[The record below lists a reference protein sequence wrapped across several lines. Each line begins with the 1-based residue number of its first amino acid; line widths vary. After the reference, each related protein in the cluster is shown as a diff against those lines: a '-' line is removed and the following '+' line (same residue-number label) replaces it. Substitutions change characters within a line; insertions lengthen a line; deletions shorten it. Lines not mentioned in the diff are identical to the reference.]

1 MVISMT
7 DIKKL
12 GIVGCGFVGSTI
24 AYTMMESGLFSEM
37 VLVDINEE
45 KARGEAMD
53 LNHCLPFLSPM
64 QIYQDSYEGLR
75 DAAVVVIA
83 AGANQRPGETR
94 TDLLNKNVSI
104 FRDIIG
110 NITRVNSECILLVVT
125 NPVDVLTYY
134 TLEIS
139 GFPRERVIGSGT
151 VLDSARLKHLIGEKL
166 KVDSRNVHTFI
177 LGEHG
182 DSEFP
187 VWSSANVSGI
197 DMVDYCPICDKCGDI
212 CELYGI
218 FDFVRDSAYEII
230 EAKGATYYAIAQAA
244 KRIITSIVRD
254 EKTILPVST
263 LVSGHYG
270 VDGICLG
277 VPSVVGRGGA
287 EHVLDIPL
295 DDTEAEKLRSS
306 AEKMKEL
313 IAELDGVMV

>member
-1 MVISMT
+1 MT
-7 DIKKL
+7 DIKKI

-37 VLVDINEE
+37 VLIDINKE

-64 QIYQDSYEGLR
+64 QIYQDSYEGLEG
-75 DAAVVVIA
+75 AAVVVIA
-83 AGANQRPGETR
+83 AGANQKPGETR
-94 TDLLNKNVSI
+94 TDLLHKNVSI

-134 TLEIS
+134 TLEMS
-139 GFPRERVIGSGT
+139 GFPKERVIGSGT
-151 VLDSARLKHLIGEKL
+151 VLDSARLKHLIGERL
-166 KVDSRNVHTFI
+166 EVDSRNVHTFI

-197 DMVDYCPICDKCGDI
+197 DMADYCPICDKCGDI

-277 VPSVVGRGGA
+277 VPSVVGRGGV

-295 DDTEAEKLRSS
+295 DEDEAKMLSDS

-313 IAELDGVMV
+313 IAELDGAVV